1 MQIELYFPEIL
12 SIHLT
17 LSFKFTTSKC
27 MGCRWYAKS
36 FLVMTGALAKLNRK
50 VQQKFN

>member
-1 MQIELYFPEIL
+1 MQIELYFPEML
-12 SIHLT
+12 SIPLT

-27 MGCRWYAKS
+27 HWYAKS
-36 FLVMTGALAKLNRK
+36 FLVIPGAMAKLNRK